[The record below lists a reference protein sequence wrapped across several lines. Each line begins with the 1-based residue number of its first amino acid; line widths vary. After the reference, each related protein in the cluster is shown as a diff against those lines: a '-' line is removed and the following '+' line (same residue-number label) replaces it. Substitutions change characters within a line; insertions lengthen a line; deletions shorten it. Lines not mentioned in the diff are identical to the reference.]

1 MNNTTNSL
9 VPIVIEQTSAGE
21 RSYDIYSRLLKERI
35 VFLEGEVNA
44 SMASTIRAQLL
55 FLEYENADADIHLY
69 INSGGG
75 SVTHGLDI
83 YDVMQFISCD
93 VRTYVFGQAASMGSF
108 LAQAGTPGKRFVMP
122 ESRTMIHR
130 VSSGTT
136 NASGSIH
143 IMKEQV
149 VDIVRSIDEAE
160 RLNERLTQLYT
171 EHNTAGK
178 TYEEFMDILRYD
190 TFFNAKQAVEFGLAD
205 SVVESRKKSKN

>member
-1 MNNTTNSL
+1 
-9 VPIVIEQTSAGE
+9 
-21 RSYDIYSRLLKERI
+21 
-35 VFLEGEVNA
+35 
-44 SMASTIRAQLL
+44 
-55 FLEYENADADIHLY
+55 
-69 INSGGG
+69 
-75 SVTHGLDI
+75 
-83 YDVMQFISCD
+83 
-93 VRTYVFGQAASMGSF
+93 
-108 LAQAGTPGKRFVMP
+108 
-122 ESRTMIHR
+122 MIHR